1 MKDDTSITSHR
12 LVPKHTKMSEKA
24 VKELLEKYN
33 IIKSQLPKILSSDPI
48 ISLLDPK
55 TGDIIKIERI
65 SPTRGT
71 SEYYRVVTDG

>member
-1 MKDDTSITSHR
+1 
-12 LVPKHTKMSEKA
+12 MSEKA

-71 SEYYRVVTDG
+71 SEYYRVVTDGWSSQNIIEKSFQK